1 MSKKMNNESVA
12 EQGRIQREHEVNM
25 SLTTISKMMFK
36 GSTRKSEMRTEM
48 IDKLNEVVDGL
59 TECVKSAN
67 TTEELNA
74 GLETKEIKR
83 YFDENTKGVCRK
95 YEDEFDNS
103 KEEYE
108 IQKAKRIWMIIFECV
123 KGTVRDN
130 WSMLKE
136 REYRPR
142 YENES
147 RELTLSRRSNHE
159 AMETGTEHGTDIQ
172 KECRACRDK
181 VEDIIT
187 RSLRTKVLQENLS
200 EKYRQITYVT
210 RREDA
215 TRFQLRLMLT
225 LTRKTTDLKTEEA
238 VEDHLRG
245 QKHLI
250 YSEVARIIR
259 GTLNE
264 TDTNQLYLEICKLV
278 VCQ

>member
-1 MSKKMNNESVA
+1 MNNDSVA

-36 GSTRKSEMRTEM
+36 GSMRKSEMRTEM

-108 IQKAKRIWMIIFECV
+108 LQKAKRIWMVIFECV

-142 YENES
+142 YENEA
-147 RELTLSRRSNHE
+147 REITLLRRSN
-159 AMETGTEHGTDIQ
+159 
-172 KECRACRDK
+172 RP
-181 VEDIIT
+181 
-187 RSLRTKVLQENLS
+187 
-200 EKYRQITYVT
+200 
-210 RREDA
+210 
-215 TRFQLRLMLT
+215 
-225 LTRKTTDLKTEEA
+225 
-238 VEDHLRG
+238 
-245 QKHLI
+245 
-250 YSEVARIIR
+250 
-259 GTLNE
+259 
-264 TDTNQLYLEICKLV
+264 
-278 VCQ
+278 